1 MVEVIDDVV
10 IDEKE
15 EEKEEDIKAKEMIG
29 RDDILKKEIFTRVR
43 KNIGF
48 ILTGQRAIGKT
59 EVLKWA
65 YENYSGDKLYLSCNN
80 TYGEIIKNIARKQG
94 LTLNKKTLADL
105 EKEIMKGK
113 KITLFVD
120 DFEVLK
126 PKLAVLFTSWNVW
139 NTMYIAGVEPFREEA
154 KKITW
159 GKNKIKILP
168 ISLEKRTELARHI
181 REKIGTM
188 ISEDVIA
195 NDCKG
200 IPGRA
205 WAIAKGEYVREDK
218 EHVEG
223 EEINISWVLMFV
235 LVGAMLIRYVGMGMG
250 EKDLYILGG
259 VFVAFGFLFKM
270 LVREVGGR

>member
-1 MVEVIDDVV
+1 MEDLENEQEEINSDKVVLEEV
-10 IDEKE
+10 KSR
-15 EEKEEDIKAKEMIG
+15 EMIG
-29 RDDILKKEIFTRVR
+29 RDNLLKQEIFPRVR
-43 KNIGF
+43 RNVGF

-59 EVLKWA
+59 EILKWA
-65 YENYSGDKLYLSCNN
+65 YEHYSGDKLYISCNN
-80 TYGEIIKNIARKQG
+80 TYGEVIKSIAKKQG

-105 EKEIMKGK
+105 EKEIMKGN

-126 PKLAVLFTSWNVW
+126 PKLAVFFTAWNGW
-139 NTMYIAGVEPFREEA
+139 NTIYIAGLEPFREEA

-159 GKNKIKILP
+159 GKNKIKVFP
-168 ISLEKRTELARHI
+168 IVKELRLDLARHI
-181 REKIGTM
+181 REKIGTI

-195 NDCKG
+195 HDCKG

-205 WAIAKGEYVREDK
+205 WAIAKGEYVKEDK

-223 EEINISWVLMFV
+223 EEINISWVLMFI
-235 LVGAMLIRYVGMGMG
+235 LVGAMLTRYFALGMG

-259 VFVAFGFLFKM
+259 VFVAFGFIFKM
-270 LVREVGGR
+270 LIREVGGR